1 MIETSVDEI
10 DNICQVV
17 RTAFNSGRTRSV
29 QWRKQQIQQLFKMC
43 LEQENVFASAAHVD
57 FRRPHAETLLYDC
70 GVVSFREQY
79 LTSKTL

>member
-43 LEQENVFASAAHVD
+43 LEQENVFASAAHAD
-57 FRRPHAETLLYDC
+57 FRRPYAETLLYDC
-70 GVVSFREQY
+70 GVVSFRE
-79 LTSKTL
+79 